1 MIAGGIGITPFLSM
15 VRSFEGS
22 GDEGELHYCARGPET
37 APFLA
42 TLGTLRR
49 TKLHSYFGGRNSR
62 DGLHVADL
70 LSEVVEGTH
79 VYCCGPASLMAA
91 VHEATRHWP
100 ARTVHFESFTPPS
113 PNAEADAKPFTIR
126 IASTGRFIDVAAD
139 VSMLGAL
146 RSAGVEVPS
155 SCESGTC
162 GSCKVGYRD
171 GSVSHRD
178 YFLSSSERS
187 RFMTVCV
194 SRATSEMITLDL

>member
-1 MIAGGIGITPFLSM
+1 
-15 VRSFEGS
+15 
-22 GDEGELHYCARGPET
+22 
-37 APFLA
+37 
-42 TLGTLRR
+42 
-49 TKLHSYFGGRNSR
+49 
-62 DGLHVADL
+62 
-70 LSEVVEGTH
+70 
-79 VYCCGPASLMAA
+79 MAA

-113 PNAEADAKPFTIR
+113 AKAESDAKPFKIK
-126 IASTGRFIDVAAD
+126 IASTGRLIDVAAD
-139 VSMLGAL
+139 VSMLEAL